1 MPPRKE
7 GRHCLMK
14 PVSEIPLAQDIANL
28 SLPRYA
34 EIPHIELYMDQL
46 VSYLNE
52 VLRPLSLP
60 DDKAI
65 TPSMVNNYV
74 KKGMLNPPRA
84 KKYNR
89 NHIAQLIVV
98 GILKQTLSIAEISRL
113 IEQQVASFE
122 TSVAYDYFCDTFE
135 NACHALFSP
144 VPRDPAA
151 LTGNNEDGD
160 FERDLVIASSAA
172 VAYTLY
178 LRASII
184 ASSAE

>member
-1 MPPRKE
+1 
-7 GRHCLMK
+7 MK
-14 PVSEIPLAQDIANL
+14 PVSEIPLCQDIAAL
-28 SLPRYA
+28 RLPRYA
-34 EIPHIELYMDQL
+34 EIPRIDLYMDQL

-52 VLRPLSLP
+52 VLRPLAPL

-74 KKGMLNPPRA
+74 KKGMLNPPHA

-98 GILKQTLSIAEISRL
+98 GILKQTFSITEISRL

-122 TSVAYDYFCDTFE
+122 TSVAYDYFCETFE
-135 NACHALFSP
+135 AACRALFSP
-144 VPRDPAA
+144 APSSPAT
-151 LTGNNEDGD
+151 LTGQHEKGD

-172 VAYTLY
+172 VSYTLY
-178 LRASII
+178 VRASII
-184 ASSAE
+184 ASSKEQASPSA